1 MIDAT
6 TGPARHLIIPHAN
19 DNQTNSK
26 RPFHIRVTTMD
37 SLDSPEL
44 LIHLLLMKK
53 ETQSITRQDYV

>member
-26 RPFHIRVTTMD
+26 RPLHIRVTRMD
-37 SLDSPEL
+37 SRDSPEVL
-44 LIHLLLMKK
+44 THQRMKK